1 MFNKKLIF
9 PAIYASTY
17 LLTLY
22 IVLQYFIYSPSQSG
36 MVSAKMDDPS
46 FPYEMW
52 KLFFYPHIVLGT
64 IALLIGTYQLTRRSR
79 LNPNRHR
86 ILGRIYGISILLNVL
101 VVPYIALYATGGR
114 GSTLAFLVLDVL
126 WLATTANGIRLI
138 MQKKTVLHRQWMIRS
153 YAVTLVFVSFRLV
166 LGIVELVTDLPLG
179 TAFPLSVVLSI
190 FMNLGFT
197 ELYIRRGK
205 RALASIRTEAV

>member
-9 PAIYASTY
+9 PVLYAATY

-22 IVLQYFIYSPSQSG
+22 IVIQYFIYSPSQSG

-46 FPYEMW
+46 FPYTIW
-52 KLFFYPHIVLGT
+52 RLFFYPHIVLGT

-79 LNPNRHR
+79 RNPTRHR
-86 ILGRIYGISILLNVL
+86 VLGRIYGISILLNVL

-114 GSTLAFLVLDVL
+114 GSTWAFLLLDVL
-126 WLATTANGIRLI
+126 WLATTANGIRHI
-138 MQKKTVLHRQWMIRS
+138 MLRRTVLHRQWMLRN

-166 LGIVELVTDLPLG
+166 LGITELVSNLPLRE
-179 TAFPLSVVLSI
+179 AFPLSVAVSI
-190 FMNLGFT
+190 AVNLGFA

-205 RALASIRTEAV
+205 RMPAAIRAKAV